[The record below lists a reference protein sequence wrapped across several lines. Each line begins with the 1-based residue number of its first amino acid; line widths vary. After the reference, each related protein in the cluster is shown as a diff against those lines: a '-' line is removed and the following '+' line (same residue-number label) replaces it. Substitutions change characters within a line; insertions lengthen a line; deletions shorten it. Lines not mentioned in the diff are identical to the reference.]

1 MRFSC
6 TCVLLCDANDP
17 ASWPRPRIA
26 RGQAQLVATLT
37 QVVLV
42 SVHHHSPP
50 NDRVLPR
57 QGDHLVREADL
68 GGAALCRHIAQVP
81 GVAGAL
87 GVLGSAV
94 AAAIRV
100 EMRTSAGAAIGV
112 VTKLR

>member
-1 MRFSC
+1 M
-6 TCVLLCDANDP
+6 
-17 ASWPRPRIA
+17 
-26 RGQAQLVATLT
+26 ATLT

-57 QGDHLVREADL
+57 QGDHLVSEADL
-68 GGAALCRHIAQVP
+68 GSAALCRHIAQVP

-94 AAAIRV
+94 AAAIRA
-100 EMRTSAGAAIGV
+100 RKKAKNLILWQTRKS
-112 VTKLR
+112 L